1 MPPGFAAQQGPVG
14 PTEGIPGRQYKQKS
28 REIYGFLA
36 LVPPL
41 LWTNFGIHDL
51 YACRY
56 KQAFIHM
63 GLNASTWFLFYRLK
77 EAEKRL
83 DNLWIFASSSDI
95 NDRDTIVFLFV
106 ASALISI
113 VWRFIECFTVKVD
126 GRGVPMKNGK
136 SIFSSLKIEYPGKNI
151 RRPGI
156 ADSYWA
162 TRICTFSL
170 KMGKNG
176 GKSGIRP

>member
-63 GLNASTWFLFYRLK
+63 GLNASTWFLFYRLT

-113 VWRFIECFTVKVD
+113 VWRFIECFTVIVD

-136 SIFSSLKIEYPGKNI
+136 SIFSGLK
-151 RRPGI
+151 
-156 ADSYWA
+156 
-162 TRICTFSL
+162 
-170 KMGKNG
+170 
-176 GKSGIRP
+176 KSK